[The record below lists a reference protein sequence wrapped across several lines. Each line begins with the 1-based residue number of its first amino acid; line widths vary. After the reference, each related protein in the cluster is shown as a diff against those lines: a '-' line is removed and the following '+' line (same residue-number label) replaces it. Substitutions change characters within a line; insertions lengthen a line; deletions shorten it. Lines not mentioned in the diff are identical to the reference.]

1 MIGGFAVTVDWA
13 GPVDPQRHDRMV
25 DVDSN
30 RDLGHVASY
39 TDDGVVLS
47 EFGGN
52 PAAGSVASIAVDGGH
67 AIVGDIV
74 LWNTAALQDLAGGTA
89 AALLDDRGLLLAAY
103 RRVGL
108 AFLDD
113 LYGEYAFVIWDANER
128 LLIAVRDHIGV
139 RPLFFTSSPQCLR
152 LASRP
157 KQLIVGSETSPAPD
171 PRMVSEHLTGRHRDS
186 ALSFFRGVQRVPPA
200 HVLVSRRRAACAPSG
215 IGTPAIHRFPHPVP
229 GTWSRAFGPARRL
242 GGTTGGGISW
252 GHRSPERRSRQRECH
267 RIGPHL
273 GRWSSALCPGLDHV
287 GGVP

>member
-13 GPVDPQRHDRMV
+13 GPVDRQRHDRMV

-128 LLIAVRDHIGV
+128 ILIAVRDHIGV

-157 KQLIVGSETSPAPD
+157 KQLIAGSETSPAPD

-186 ALSFFRGVQRVPPA
+186 ALSFFRGVQHVPPSACTRRESRQLA
-200 HVLVSRRRAACAPSG
+200 HQAVLEPRRFIASRTRCRGRGRGLS
-215 IGTPAIHRFPHPVP
+215 
-229 GTWSRAFGPARRL
+229 GPARRL
-242 GGTTGGGISW
+242 GGTTGDGISS
-252 GHRSPERRSRQRECH
+252 G
-267 RIGPHL
+267 
-273 GRWSSALCPGLDHV
+273 SSLT
-287 GGVP
+287 